1 MNISTARKIASEL
14 FSASDQGIR
23 EFSCMPGVSLSV
35 SSLLGIQGFI
45 NSYSKAKVRPE
56 ELILLNGIAASMT
69 ASSKYYAAGRVT
81 TEQKHIA
88 DTLEDMMSKYAYLHS
103 GYSDPCNIEQAIA
116 LGGEATAH
124 GKINRFSMGDHSL
137 LSSAGDE
144 VSILNATLEGFDAE
158 SVHSG
163 ISIARDRCS
172 RKQKSIKYGKKYSV
186 SIAYLSEETSFDNI
200 LAFAKD
206 VADRKCVISSFAS
219 LKSDIF
225 LGICERSKKISI
237 YSDRLPSI
245 DLPSETEISESERSV
260 LSVSNFFFE
269 KDASKPAIAIISR
282 AKASSKKRLSAL
294 AKKHGVE
301 ICHPLEITKDPGII
315 VCAGKDVVSA
325 IPAEFLRLMMRPQIL
340 KVNLPTQT
348 KKVVYTPCEKVY
360 DSRETLETV
369 YSAHTELTNAN
380 GCFSDC
386 ISAILSLLV
395 RAAYDG
401 ANTKNSLISIS
412 LNAILSS
419 SDLSGS
425 YAAILGIYRAIT
437 EMGISV
443 EGAASSLTSDTP
455 SLSVA
460 LKVRSFGS
468 TDEILTTLSPGE
480 LFGLLAKDG
489 EMPDFPAFRD
499 FINGKNP

>member
-1 MNISTARKIASEL
+1 
-14 FSASDQGIR
+14 
-23 EFSCMPGVSLSV
+23 
-35 SSLLGIQGFI
+35 
-45 NSYSKAKVRPE
+45 
-56 ELILLNGIAASMT
+56 
-69 ASSKYYAAGRVT
+69 
-81 TEQKHIA
+81 
-88 DTLEDMMSKYAYLHS
+88 
-103 GYSDPCNIEQAIA
+103 
-116 LGGEATAH
+116 
-124 GKINRFSMGDHSL
+124 
-137 LSSAGDE
+137 
-144 VSILNATLEGFDAE
+144 
-158 SVHSG
+158 
-163 ISIARDRCS
+163 
-172 RKQKSIKYGKKYSV
+172 
-186 SIAYLSEETSFDNI
+186 
-200 LAFAKD
+200 
-206 VADRKCVISSFAS
+206 
-219 LKSDIF
+219 
-225 LGICERSKKISI
+225 
-237 YSDRLPSI
+237 
-245 DLPSETEISESERSV
+245 
-260 LSVSNFFFE
+260 
-269 KDASKPAIAIISR
+269 
-282 AKASSKKRLSAL
+282 
-294 AKKHGVE
+294 
-301 ICHPLEITKDPGII
+301 
-315 VCAGKDVVSA
+315 
-325 IPAEFLRLMMRPQIL
+325 MMRPQIL

-369 YSAHTELTNAN
+369 YSARTELTNAN

-443 EGAASSLTSDTP
+443 EGASSSLTSGTP

-468 TDEILTTLSPGE
+468 TDEILTTLSPDE
-480 LFGLLAKDG
+480 LFGFLAKDG